1 MQQNKFNWQLINDSI
16 TPDDKKAL
24 TDFINTDGVRFTQ
37 GGQVRKFEEEWSKWV
52 GCKHSVYVN
61 SGASANYIMAS
72 IMKEK
77 KGLGEVIVSPLG
89 WVSDVAPLV
98 NLGFTP
104 VFVDVD
110 LENMSITLD
119 NIKKAVTD
127 KTVGITLV
135 HVLGFNAVND
145 ELVEFCDD
153 NDLFFIEDCCEAHGA
168 TYNGERVGNF
178 GDVSNFSFYFGHHIT
193 SVEGGMVCTNDDELY
208 DYAKLFRSHGMVR
221 EASKE
226 TQDKFKESHP
236 DCNPL
241 FTFAVPGYNL
251 RNQEFNA
258 VLGLSQ
264 LPRLQNNVESRI
276 ENLDI
281 WLDTL
286 DSDIFFT
293 TFDREGNSNFAL
305 PLILLKKDLE
315 YFQKVCKLLD
325 EENVEFRVGT
335 AGGGNQSRQPY
346 LEKYEI
352 VTHDLSNV
360 NHIHDYA
367 LYVGNHPELTKE
379 QIINLCRKLNDL

>member
-1 MQQNKFNWQLINDSI
+1 MFKWQLINDSI
-16 TPDDKKAL
+16 TKEDKKAL

-37 GGQVRKFEEEWSKWV
+37 GEQVRKFEEEWSKWV

-72 IMKEK
+72 MMKEK

-89 WVSDVAPLV
+89 WVSDVSPLV

-110 LENMSITLD
+110 LKNMSITLE

-145 ELVEFCDD
+145 ELVKFCKDE
-153 NDLFFIEDCCEAHGA
+153 DLFFIEDCCEAHGA
-168 TYNGERVGNF
+168 TSNGVRVGNF
-178 GDVSNFSFYFGHHIT
+178 GDVSNFSFYFGHHMT
-193 SVEGGMVCTNDDELY
+193 SIEGGMVCTNDDELY
-208 DYAKLFRSHGMVR
+208 DYAKLFRSHGLTR
-221 EASKE
+221 EASPKLRQE
-226 TQDKFKESHP
+226 YVDKYP
-236 DCNPL
+236 DVNPL
-241 FTFAVPGYNL
+241 FTFAVPGYNV

-264 LPRLQNNVESRI
+264 LPRLQNNVESRM
-276 ENLDI
+276 ENLEI

-286 DSDIFFT
+286 DSNKFYTD
-293 TFDREGNSNFAL
+293 FDREGNSNFTL

-315 YFQKVCKLLD
+315 YMQNVCILLD
-325 EENVEFRVGT
+325 EENIEYRLGT
-335 AGGGNQSRQPY
+335 AGGGNQARQPY
-346 LEKYEI
+346 LEKYKVI
-352 VTHDLSNV
+352 SHDLNNV
-360 NHIHDYA
+360 NHIHDYG
-367 LYVGNHPELTKE
+367 LYVGNHPELSKS
-379 QIINLCRKLNDL
+379 QIIDLCRKLNNV